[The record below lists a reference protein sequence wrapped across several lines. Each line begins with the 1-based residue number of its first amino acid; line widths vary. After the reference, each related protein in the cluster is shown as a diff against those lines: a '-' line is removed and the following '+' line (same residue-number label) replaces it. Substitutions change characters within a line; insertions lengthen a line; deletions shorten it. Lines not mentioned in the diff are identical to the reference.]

1 MKMKSVFGVAKE
13 LKKDESRVS
22 LTPDSVKFLTE
33 HSHTIYVETNAGLL
47 SGFSDEM
54 YIEAGAKIVQTKEE
68 LWDVANVIVKVK
80 EPQKE
85 EYSLFKEDQI
95 IFSYMH
101 LAVEPELT
109 KNLLKKKV
117 CAICA
122 ESIQNKNGDF
132 PILRPMSEVAGRLS
146 IQLGAHYL
154 EHQNGG
160 EGILLGGVPGV
171 RPSKV
176 VIIGGGIVGS
186 NAAKVALG
194 MGADVSVIDTNSEK
208 LAMLD
213 FIFNGNIKTHYSNP
227 TTVLEEAKKAD
238 ILVTAVLKPN
248 QIAPVI
254 VKEEVVK
261 QMKKGSFLIDVAIDQ
276 GGNTETIDKP
286 TTISDPV
293 YEKYGVIHCA
303 IPNLPSLT
311 PKTSSYAYSY
321 AILPYIHQI
330 GELGGF
336 MAIKEVDALSKGV
349 NTFRGEVTNLEL
361 ANTFGYEH
369 TELSLLVG
377 FKVNNG

>member
-1 MKMKSVFGVAKE
+1 
-13 LKKDESRVS
+13 
-22 LTPDSVKFLTE
+22 
-33 HSHTIYVETNAGLL
+33 
-47 SGFSDEM
+47 
-54 YIEAGAKIVQTKEE
+54 
-68 LWDVANVIVKVK
+68 
-80 EPQKE
+80 
-85 EYSLFKEDQI
+85 
-95 IFSYMH
+95 
-101 LAVEPELT
+101 
-109 KNLLKKKV
+109 
-117 CAICA
+117 
-122 ESIQNKNGDF
+122 
-132 PILRPMSEVAGRLS
+132 MSEVAGRLS

-171 RPSKV
+171 KPSKV

-377 FKVNNG
+377 FRVNNG

>member
-1 MKMKSVFGVAKE
+1 MKMKSVFGITKE
-13 LKKDESRVS
+13 LKKDENRVA
-22 LTPDSVKFLTE
+22 LTPDSVKLLVE
-33 HSHTIYVETNAGLL
+33 NGLEIYIEKDAGLL
-47 SGFSDEM
+47 SGFSNEM
-54 YIEAGAKIVQTKEE
+54 YIEAGAKIANSKEE
-68 LWDVANVIVKVK
+68 LWDVANVIIKVK

-85 EYSLFKEDQI
+85 EYPLFKEDQI

-101 LAVEPELT
+101 LAIEKELVE
-109 KNLLKKKV
+109 NLLKKKV

-122 ESIQNKNGDF
+122 ESIQDENGDF
-132 PILRPMSEVAGRLS
+132 PLLRPMSEVAGRLS

-154 EHQNGG
+154 EQQNGG
-160 EGILLGGVPGV
+160 QGILLGGVPGV
-171 RPSKV
+171 KPSKV
-176 VIIGGGIVGS
+176 VIIGGGVVGS

-194 MGADVSVIDTNSEK
+194 MGADVSVIDTDSKK

-213 FIFNGNIKTHYSNP
+213 MIFNGNIKTHYSNP
-227 TTVLEEAKKAD
+227 TTILEEAKKAD

-248 QIAPVI
+248 QVAPVI

-276 GGNTETIDKP
+276 GGNTETIDRA
-286 TTISDPV
+286 TSISNPI
-293 YEKYGVIHCA
+293 YEKYGVIHCS

-321 AILPYIHQI
+321 AILPYIQQI

-336 MAIKEVDALSKGV
+336 MAIKETDALSKGV

-361 ANTFGYEH
+361 AKTFGYEH

-377 FKVNNG
+377 FRVNNG